1 MKKILLLFIY
11 SLCFSE
17 DINKL
22 YSEAQN
28 LENQGNYKEAML
40 LYKKAADLNIPKNTP
55 EDKYILD
62 LAKNNEHKVDSFTN
76 MKKAFYQ
83 NQIDKVNDKETD
95 ENLKQI
101 ITSDF
106 GLYPYKKNYILP
118 ITYQLNTPTNQNNFE
133 TNFQISLE
141 KPISYNFFGLNE
153 SISAAYTQKSFWQ
166 TGKHSSPFRET
177 NYEPEVFV
185 QFPYKSTS
193 TLKGYKVALNHVSN
207 GKNDEFS
214 RSWNRVYLEGYFQLS
229 NLFIIPKVW
238 YRLPENN
245 EDDDNPDI
253 EDYYGNGDLTFLYA
267 YKKHTFEL
275 TLRNNLEFNDTNK
288 GSAEL
293 NWTFPLPD
301 FLYATDTYGIFQVF
315 SGYGNNLIDYDREI
329 HKVGLGIAFSR

>member
-22 YSEAQN
+22 YSEAQD

-40 LYKKAADLNIPKNTP
+40 LYKKAADLNIPKNNQ
-55 EDKYILD
+55 EDGYLID
-62 LAKNNEHKVDSFTN
+62 LAKNNEYKVDSFTN

-118 ITYQLNTPTNQNNFE
+118 ITYQLNTPKNQNNFE

-207 GKNDEFS
+207 GKNDELS
-214 RSWNRVYLEGYFQLS
+214 RSWYRVYLEGYFQLS

-275 TLRNNLEFNDTNK
+275 TLRNNLKFDDDNK

-293 NWTFPLPD
+293 NWTFPLPN

-329 HKVGLGIAFSR
+329 HKVGFGIAFSR

>member
-40 LYKKAADLNIPKNTP
+40 LYKKAADLSIPKNNQ
-55 EDKYILD
+55 EDKYLID
-62 LAKNNEHKVDSFTN
+62 LAKNDEHKVDSFTN

-253 EDYYGNGDLTFLYA
+253 EDYYGKGELTLLYA

-275 TLRNNLEFNDTNK
+275 MIRNNLEFNETNK
-288 GSAEL
+288 GAAEL
-293 NWTFPLPD
+293 NWTFPLPE
-301 FLYATDTYGIFQVF
+301 FLSSENSYGLIQIFSDIFLLV
-315 SGYGNNLIDYDREI
+315 
-329 HKVGLGIAFSR
+329 